1 MGSGIFFP
9 ICAIPFSLLIM
20 ILFFKKGHINSA
32 ETKIYKKLVI
42 INFIGLIIELLCTLA
57 SIIYNDLQ
65 LLSNFIYKS
74 YLVYLITWTS
84 LFTLYIHKVST
95 NFKTK
100 TNKKSKMILSI
111 LFILSIIFTYI
122 LPIELVVKDN
132 FQTRY
137 TTGMSVNF
145 VYLVSGILVVAIIL
159 MLIKNKKNIL
169 NKKYIPVFVFL
180 SVGTIAIII
189 QNIFPQFLLQTYVE
203 TLICVI
209 MYFTIEN
216 PDIMVIEELYKN
228 RKLVKQSIE
237 GKSNFLFSATQKMRE
252 PINDILN
259 DTNNLLNEKN
269 KDNLY
274 EGIKLINSKTRQVSG
289 ILNEI
294 LDISQMDAKKI
305 KITKQTY
312 NIYNMFESIK
322 LKIEKE
328 VNKNVTF
335 RTNISKEIPELLYGD
350 SIKLK
355 QMITSV
361 LLNSC
366 KHTKEGFITFDIN
379 CIVKYDVCRLIINVE
394 DSGIGIDVNKINNI
408 LSENKELT
416 EIDEKRLDSID
427 IDLKMVKKL
436 INLLGGSLLIDSQV
450 GIGTD
455 IIITLDQRISNKN
468 ISKVEKEYLEYEKQI
483 FDNKKVLYVDNDNKN
498 IKKVKKILE
507 KFDIELSSSLYIN
520 DCIKKIETKED
531 YNFIIVNDS
540 FGDESASELLKKL
553 KEISNFKIPV
563 YVIIDSSKE
572 RFGKHYIKDGFEDYI
587 LYDELREK
595 LKEIINKK

>member
-9 ICAIPFSLLIM
+9 ICAIPFSLLII
-20 ILFFKKGHINSA
+20 ILFIKKGHINSD
-32 ETKIYKKLVI
+32 ETKIYQSLI
-42 INFIGLIIELLCTLA
+42 IVNFIGLIIELLCTFA
-57 SIIYNDLQ
+57 SMIYNDLPS
-65 LLSNFIYKS
+65 LSNFIYKS

-84 LFTLYIHKVST
+84 LFTFYIYKVST
-95 NFKTK
+95 NFKNK
-100 TNKKSKMILSI
+100 TNKKNKMIVSI
-111 LFILSIIFTYI
+111 LFILSVVITYL
-122 LPIELVVKDN
+122 LPIELVIKDN

-145 VYLVSGILVVAIIL
+145 VYLVSGALILVIIL
-159 MLIKNKKNIL
+159 MLIKNRKNVL

-180 SVGTIAIII
+180 IVGTIAIII
-189 QNIFPQFLLQTYVE
+189 QNSFPQLLLQTYIE

-216 PDIMVIEELYKN
+216 PDIMIIEELYKN
-228 RKLVKQSIE
+228 RKLVKQSVE
-237 GKSNFLFSATQKMRE
+237 GKSNFLFSATQKMRK
-252 PINDILN
+252 PINDIII

-294 LDISQMDAKKI
+294 LDISQMDAQKI
-305 KITKQTY
+305 KISKQTY

-322 LKIEKE
+322 LKVEKE

-335 RTNISKEIPELLYGD
+335 RTSISKEIPELLYGD

-361 LLNSC
+361 LLNAC

-394 DSGIGIDVNKINNI
+394 DSGIGIDVNKINDI

-416 EIDEKRLDSID
+416 KEDEMRLDSID
-427 IDLKMVKKL
+427 INLKLVKKL
-436 INLLGGSLLIDSQV
+436 INLLGGSLLIDSQA

-468 ISKVEKEYLEYEKQI
+468 MSKVEKEYLEYEKQI
-483 FDNKKVLYVDNDNKN
+483 YDNKKVLYVDNDNKN
-498 IKKVKKILE
+498 IKKIKKILE
-507 KFDIELSSSLYIN
+507 NMNVELSSSLYIE
-520 DCIKKIETKED
+520 DCIKKIESKED
-531 YNFIIVNDS
+531 YNFIIANDL
-540 FGDESASELLKKL
+540 FGNESATELLKRL
-553 KEISNFKIPV
+553 KEISKFKIPV

-572 RFGKHYIKDGFEDYI
+572 RFGKHYIKDGFKNYI
-587 LYDELREK
+587 IKDNLEEQ
-595 LKEIINKK
+595 LKEIINK